1 MSEVNG
7 TMNGRQT
14 TPAHGRQQRK
24 QLADQLDRFDK
35 MSDRLDTII
44 DALAEALPGAVAD
57 ACKEGARAAVKDA
70 IIEILA
76 TPELRTLIVP
86 ARPEPLSEVQ
96 TVAPAPQQPQRKP
109 NHWDLFKA
117 KIAAARAVVTRA
129 AVRAKDA
136 MVRPLRAIHDA
147 VVGIGKTTGEVLPVR
162 RILVTT
168 LGVGVVVAVIC
179 YLVPQ
184 EVAAGLS
191 GVSAAFTTLAV
202 QTGNWLN
209 RAARR
214 FGLVT

>member
-86 ARPEPLSEVQ
+86 ARPEPI
-96 TVAPAPQQPQRKP
+96 PPQRKP

-136 MVRPLRAIHDA
+136 MLRPYKAIRDA
-147 VVGIGKTTGEVLPVR
+147 VVGIGKATGEVLPVR
-162 RILVTT
+162 RILVTA
-168 LGVGVVVAVIC
+168 LGVGLVVAVVC
-179 YLVPQ
+179 YVVPQ